1 MDIWDQK
8 NHVFNVRLAKVT
20 GLFQILDPR
29 TTKFRGRNLY
39 HIVMAIIMLYV
50 CVISVIL
57 AISSLYYWPYSIIV
71 SVDYGW
77 KGLMTLFLVHKMW
90 NVVYHSNGIWNCLS
104 ITRYDFTSHSLR
116 NRHVLDSWR
125 DRSVRITTIMTVAYS
140 TSSIV
145 FAASSLIFRDDIM
158 TVKNPNGSVGNYRQ
172 NLFNL
177 YLIVTDQT
185 YNAHYDTFYIVEVLY
200 TVFLSILFFM
210 FDFILVTLCLA
221 VTCQMQMVNVSFESA
236 GHKSVYDPTI
246 DNTDEKICLSNE
258 HDLIYDELIS
268 IIMDHQAVMKK
279 YGELLTLFKP
289 LMVLQVFWSS
299 LSLIMVW
306 FSFIMS
312 FFGQDR
318 FVASEVTTIKLICLI
333 PSISFQ
339 IFLVCSLF
347 TNLHNQKDS
356 IIFALYSSN
365 WTEMNIKCR
374 KLILLTMRMNNTN
387 QKKLKFTGT
396 KIVNLELFYKIMSHC
411 YSVVSVLINC
421 IKAKNE

>member
-1 MDIWDQK
+1 
-8 NHVFNVRLAKVT
+8 
-20 GLFQILDPR
+20 
-29 TTKFRGRNLY
+29 
-39 HIVMAIIMLYV
+39 
-50 CVISVIL
+50 
-57 AISSLYYWPYSIIV
+57 
-71 SVDYGW
+71 
-77 KGLMTLFLVHKMW
+77 
-90 NVVYHSNGIWNCLS
+90 
-104 ITRYDFTSHSLR
+104 
-116 NRHVLDSWR
+116 
-125 DRSVRITTIMTVAYS
+125 
-140 TSSIV
+140 
-145 FAASSLIFRDDIM
+145 
-158 TVKNPNGSVGNYRQ
+158 
-172 NLFNL
+172 
-177 YLIVTDQT
+177 
-185 YNAHYDTFYIVEVLY
+185 
-200 TVFLSILFFM
+200 
-210 FDFILVTLCLA
+210 
-221 VTCQMQMVNVSFESA
+221 
-236 GHKSVYDPTI
+236 
-246 DNTDEKICLSNE
+246 
-258 HDLIYDELIS
+258 
-268 IIMDHQAVMKK
+268 MDHQAVMKK